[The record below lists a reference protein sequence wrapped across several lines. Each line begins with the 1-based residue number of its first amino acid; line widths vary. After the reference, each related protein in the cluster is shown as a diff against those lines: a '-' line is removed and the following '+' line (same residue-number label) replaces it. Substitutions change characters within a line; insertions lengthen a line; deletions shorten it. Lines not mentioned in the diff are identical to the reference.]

1 MSKVTKEVSD
11 CCSAEVEKYL
21 GNMDRGQECL
31 KCHKP
36 CSTKTI
42 EVEVTM
48 ENVKS
53 CVLCKYNMSGQG
65 YCACC
70 KDGNN
75 FILDICK
82 QVPIPEPK
90 SEEVKSCD
98 NCKHYSDINGCAI
111 AKGVPCART
120 GKEGDKYGDGTWE
133 FWNIDPQPFDYEKW
147 KIERLAK
154 LDKLY
159 KHFLESRNIPYLT
172 LRELFSSALDEL
184 NLKRGGK

>member
-1 MSKVTKEVSD
+1 MSEKLTKKY
-11 CCSAEVEKYL
+11 CVEIERDSEEPFNHFFEWS
-21 GNMDRGQECL
+21 GVPTREDVL
-31 KCHKP
+31 K
-36 CSTKTI
+36 I
-42 EVEVTM
+42 VM
-48 ENVKS
+48 
-53 CVLCKYNMSGQG
+53 G
-65 YCACC
+65 
-70 KDGNN
+70 
-75 FILDICK
+75 LDIK
-82 QVPIPEPK
+82 YKDEYGRLTFYEIFPEKSVPVPIKPIPSPK

-98 NCKHYSDINGCAI
+98 NCKHYSDIDVCAI

>member
-1 MSKVTKEVSD
+1 M
-11 CCSAEVEKYL
+11 
-21 GNMDRGQECL
+21 G
-31 KCHKP
+31 
-36 CSTKTI
+36 
-42 EVEVTM
+42 
-48 ENVKS
+48 NVKS
-53 CVLCKYNMSGQG
+53 SENKCENCDNIGETSCTFECVNASHFK
-65 YCACC
+65 
-70 KDGNN
+70 
-75 FILDICK
+75 
-82 QVPIPEPK
+82 PIPSPK

-98 NCKHYSDINGCAI
+98 NCKHYSDIDVCAI

-184 NLKRGGK
+184 NLKRCGK